1 MKQNVKKNYIYNLIY
16 QVVAIILP
24 IISTP
29 YISKVLGAKNI
40 GIYGYTLS
48 ISAYFVLFGTL
59 GMTLYGQREIAYLQK
74 EKGKYSK
81 AFFKAA
87 YFSLRDKFVA
97 EPKVEDVTPL
107 VNAEFE
113 EMLESLNKNS
123 KVIDFQIA
131 S

>member
-1 MKQNVKKNYIYNLIY
+1 MF
-16 QVVAIILP
+16 
-24 IISTP
+24 
-29 YISKVLGAKNI
+29 G
-40 GIYGYTLS
+40 GIYMSILVFIRFFLECAAGALVCYAIYREKDLIKFERKVWKYT
-48 ISAYFVLFGTL
+48 
-59 GMTLYGQREIAYLQK
+59 
-74 EKGKYSK
+74 K

-87 YFSLRDKFVA
+87 YFTVYDKLA
-97 EPKVEDVTPL
+97 HKNKTVEAKPL